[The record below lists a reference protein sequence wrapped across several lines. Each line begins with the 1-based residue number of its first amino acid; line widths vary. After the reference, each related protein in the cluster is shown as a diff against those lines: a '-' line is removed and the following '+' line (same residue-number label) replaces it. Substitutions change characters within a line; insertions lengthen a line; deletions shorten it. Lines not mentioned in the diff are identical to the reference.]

1 MNEIVT
7 APSTTSE
14 LGENR
19 KGDPTAP
26 KSQALVKKL
35 KDFISEKCIPARM
48 ISLAVLAEWM
58 EMAVISQRASTKLEE
73 GNGAVRLR
81 RYSDLLQEI
90 IRNRY

>member
-19 KGDPTAP
+19 KGDLTAP
-26 KSQALVKKL
+26 KAQALVKKL

-48 ISLAVLAEWM
+48 
-58 EMAVISQRASTKLEE
+58 RF
-73 GNGAVRLR
+73 
-81 RYSDLLQEI
+81 
-90 IRNRY
+90 